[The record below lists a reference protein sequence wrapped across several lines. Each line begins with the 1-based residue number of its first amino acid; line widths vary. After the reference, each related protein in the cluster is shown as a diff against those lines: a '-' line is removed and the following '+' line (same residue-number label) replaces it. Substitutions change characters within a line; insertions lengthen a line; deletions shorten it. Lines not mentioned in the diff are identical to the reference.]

1 MKLSN
6 VVYDVLKTLGTII
19 LPAIAVFYN
28 ELADIWGLPYS
39 EQIPQTIMALV
50 VLLNSWLGIKSASY
64 YKDLS
69 DTAQE
74 TGSVDDGFEHTEG

>member
-69 DTAQE
+69 I
-74 TGSVDDGFEHTEG
+74 

>member
-28 ELADIWGLPYS
+28 ELA
-39 EQIPQTIMALV
+39 EKV
-50 VLLNSWLGIKSASY
+50 
-64 YKDLS
+64 S
-69 DTAQE
+69 DY
-74 TGSVDDGFEHTEG
+74 H